1 MPNAINN
8 LPDKGAS
15 RSSDTVRSTFLP
27 VSRLDMQKRGWDALD
42 IILVTGDAYVD
53 HPAFGVAVIGRV
65 LESHGYRVGIIAQPD
80 WRDAEDFKRLGR
92 PRLFFGITSGNI
104 DSMVANYTAN
114 KRPRKKDDLSPGGK
128 IGRRPD
134 RALIV
139 YANRVRQAFKN
150 VPVVIGGIEASLRR
164 LAHYD
169 YWDNRVRRSI
179 LFDSRADILVYGMGE
194 QQVVEIARRLAAG
207 ESIDSLDNI
216 CGTAVIRKEPTALGD
231 VVRLPSFEAVTDS
244 TKAFGQAFVAFYRE
258 QNPFT
263 AKAVVQAHGDRYAVV
278 FPPPKP
284 LAQADLDAVYEL
296 DYRRGWHPD
305 DDAGGGV
312 PGLETVRHS
321 LITHRGCCGECN
333 FCSLYFHQGRLVQ
346 SRSADSIVREAERL
360 VRDSSFHGTISD
372 MGGPTANLYGAECSR
387 WSTKGFCRNKRCM
400 VPKTCPSLD
409 PGTAKSL
416 SLYRRIRALA
426 GVNHAFVGS
435 GFRHDLF
442 GDDGT
447 DAFLEELCR
456 FHVSGRMK
464 VAPEHVSDSVLEI
477 MGKPSIR
484 AYDAFVAQF
493 KRVGKRLPAPRF
505 LVNYFISAHPGAT
518 LESALE
524 MARYLIAR
532 NMHPEQIQD
541 FIPLPLTLSGV
552 IYYTQE
558 DPFSGK
564 SVYVAKTFRE
574 RKMQRAL
581 IQYRNP
587 ANRPLIRE
595 ALKRLKAPDL
605 ETLFSGASTAHR
617 AKGRKRRSPQRSRS
631 FSTATHGRNTRS
643 GKKDRGSFP
652 AKTQKRG

>member
-1 MPNAINN
+1 
-8 LPDKGAS
+8 
-15 RSSDTVRSTFLP
+15 
-27 VSRLDMQKRGWDALD
+27 MQRRGWDVLD

-53 HPAFGVAVIGRV
+53 HPAFGTALIGRV
-65 LESHGYRVGIIAQPD
+65 LASHGYRVGIIAQPD
-80 WRDAEDFKRLGR
+80 WRGMEDFRRLGR

-114 KRPRKKDDLSPGGK
+114 KRRRQKDGLSPGGK

-150 VPVVIGGIEASLRR
+150 AAVVIGGIEASMRR

-194 QQVVEIARRLAAG
+194 VPVVEIARRLSAG
-207 ESIDSLDNI
+207 EAIGSLDHI
-216 CGTAVIRKEPTALGD
+216 PGTAVIRKDPNRLGE
-231 VVRLPSFEAVTDS
+231 VVTLPSYEAVTTS
-244 TKAFGQAFVAFYRE
+244 RQAFSQAFVDFYQE

-263 AKAVVQAHGDRYAVV
+263 ARTVVQAHGDRYAVV

-284 LAQADLDAVYEL
+284 LAQAALDAIYEL
-296 DYRRGWHPD
+296 DYRRAWHPD
-305 DDAGGGV
+305 DDAAGGV

-321 LITHRGCCGECN
+321 LVTHRGCCGECN
-333 FCSLYFHQGRLVQ
+333 FCSLYFHQGRMVQ

-360 VRDSSFHGTISD
+360 VRDPSFHGTISD
-372 MGGPTANLYGAECSR
+372 MGGPTANLYGSSCRR
-387 WSTKGFCRNKRCM
+387 WSTKGFCRTKRCM
-400 VPKTCPSLD
+400 VPTICPSLD
-409 PGTAKSL
+409 SGTAKSL
-416 SLYRRIRALA
+416 PLYRRIRALP
-426 GVNHAFVGS
+426 GVNHAFIGS

-442 GDDGT
+442 VDKKT
-447 DAFLEELCR
+447 DAYLEELCR

-464 VAPEHVSDSVLEI
+464 VAPEHVNDAVLEA
-477 MGKPSIR
+477 MGKPPIR
-484 AYDAFVAQF
+484 VYDAFRAQF
-493 KRVGKRLPAPRF
+493 GRVGARLSERRF

-532 NMHPEQIQD
+532 KMRPEQIQD

-552 IYYTQE
+552 MYYTE
-558 DPFSGK
+558 KDPFSGR
-564 SVYVAKTFRE
+564 SVHVAKTFRE

-581 IQYRNP
+581 IQYGNP
-587 ANRPLIRE
+587 ANRQLIRS
-595 ALKRLKAPDL
+595 ALRELKMPHL
-605 ETLFSGASTAHR
+605 EPLFDVAAHHRSTVQSRRKSMRSESLTDSTRRQAR
-617 AKGRKRRSPQRSRS
+617 PRRKNNGKAAFGKRR
-631 FSTATHGRNTRS
+631 
-643 GKKDRGSFP
+643 RG
-652 AKTQKRG
+652 G